1 MAFYRKRRRWRKPR
15 RSRWRGR
22 RRYLYRRGRR
32 YWRRHYGRRRHFRSR
47 TATVRYYPSR
57 RRKRISV
64 RGWEPLGNL
73 CIADIAAS
81 EATPYL
87 DLDVISSDP
96 RDQSCK
102 NTKGI
107 WHGTWGHHFFTMENL
122 IIRSKYYFNYW
133 SSDWEGYDFMQF
145 LGAHIWLP
153 RMPFVDW
160 IFGADTS
167 IQSNPTEDAPEGKY
181 KNEKS
186 WFHPGILLNR
196 PGSKLMLSTA
206 KAQKKP
212 FYRHLYVKPPSN
224 WEGVHRMDQ
233 GIRYLLFHWYW
244 TVCNLTSPFFDFWCE
259 RTRKGDPD
267 TCTQTP
273 WFICEGA
280 EWEKAKIYISQNH
293 EYKKANDTYN
303 RILTRKE
310 DPRSIWV
317 NRQTYT
323 KSDCSAAP
331 SANGVPANFH
341 NWGPFLPQ
349 NVITDRTY
357 QSSFYFRYKI
367 YFKVSGDTIYRRLPS
382 TPCKDAVIP
391 GAPGFDDKNCGEV
404 QTRSILKRKK
414 RPLTTYDILPGD
426 LDSDGILTERA
437 YQRIIRSH
445 RDYQPAGVGDLT
457 YRLPPTKRVRI
468 REPPGIRK
476 RKRARQLIQLLLGGR
491 GEPGGGGPPP
501 NPPPLRGEPLDLL
514 LNFPK

>member
-1 MAFYRKRRRWRKPR
+1 MALYRRRKRWRKPR
-15 RSRWRGR
+15 RSRWRRG
-22 RRYLYRRGRR
+22 RRYLYRRGRFH
-32 YWRRHYGRRRHFRSR
+32 WRRYHGRRRHFRSR
-47 TATVRYYPSR
+47 TAPVRYYPSR

-73 CIADIAAS
+73 CISDIASS
-81 EATPYL
+81 EANPYD
-87 DLDVISSDP
+87 DLDKESSDP
-96 RDQSCK
+96 RKSECNQGSAK
-102 NTKGI
+102 
-107 WHGTWGHHFFTMENL
+107 WHGTWGHHFFTMHNL
-122 IIRSKYYFNYW
+122 LIRSKYYFNYW

-160 IFGADTS
+160 IFGADSS
-167 IQSNPTEDAPEGKY
+167 IQSNPTEQGPEAKY
-181 KNEKS
+181 RNEKS

-206 KAQKKP
+206 KASKKP

-233 GIRYLLFHWYW
+233 GLNYLLFHWYW
-244 TVCNLTSPFFDFWCE
+244 TVCNLTSPFFDFYCE
-259 RTRKGDPD
+259 RTRKGEPD

-273 WFICEGA
+273 WFICEQTA
-280 EWEKAKIYISQNH
+280 WEKAETQRVPGLDKCKNSYM
-293 EYKKANDTYN
+293 
-303 RILTRKE
+303 RIDTRKQ

-317 NRQTYT
+317 NRDAYL
-323 KSDCSAAP
+323 KSDCTNVEST
-331 SANGVPANFH
+331 SHVPANFH

-367 YFKVSGDTIYRRLPS
+367 YFKVSGDTIFRRLPS
-382 TPCKDAVIP
+382 APCKDATIP
-391 GAPGFDDKNCGEV
+391 GAPGFDDKNCGEIS
-404 QTRSILKRKK
+404 TRSILKRKK
-414 RPLTTYDILPGD
+414 RPLSISDILPGD

-437 YQRIIRSH
+437 YQRIVRSH
-445 RDYQPAGVGDLT
+445 RDYQPAGMGDLT
-457 YRLPPTKRVRI
+457 CRLPPTKRVRI

-501 NPPPLRGEPLDLL
+501 NPPPIRGEPLDLL